1 MKILPLKIN
10 NLNYSANG
18 NNILKNIDIICAEPG
33 ITIIAGN
40 NGSGKSTLL
49 KILHG
54 LIDTGKET
62 EIVTWNNHSNVKI
75 KKYQSMVFQNPI
87 LLNRT
92 VRENLEYIVQS
103 NNKNT
108 KNSAEA
114 VIKKLNIKNIE
125 NMSAKYISG
134 GERQKVA
141 IAMAIIRDPKII
153 FLDEPTS
160 QLDPV
165 YKNEIE
171 HVISSLSNDGVKIFM
186 TTHDISQIKR
196 IGKEI
201 IFIEKGKILYQNK
214 VKYFFNGK
222 HCELIEKYINYG

>member
-10 NLNYSANG
+10 NLNYSVNG
-18 NNILKNIDIICAEPG
+18 NNILKNINIISDESG

-54 LIDTGKET
+54 LIDTNHET
-62 EIVTWNNHSNVKI
+62 ITWNNFSNIKI

-87 LLNRT
+87 LFNRT
-92 VRENLEYIVQS
+92 VRENLEYIS
-103 NNKNT
+103 KNNNKDRKDST
-108 KNSAEA
+108 EE

-125 NMSAKYISG
+125 HISAKYISG

-141 IAMAIIRDPKII
+141 IAMAIIRNPKII

-171 HVISSLSNDGVKIFM
+171 HIIGSLSNDGVKIFM

-201 IFIEKGKILYQNK
+201 IFIEKGEVLYQNN
-214 VKYFFNGK
+214 VKYFFNDK
-222 HCELIEKYINYG
+222 HHELIKKYINYG

>member
-10 NLNYSANG
+10 NLNYSVNG
-18 NNILKNIDIICAEPG
+18 NNILKNINIVCEEPG

-49 KILHG
+49 KLLHG
-54 LIDTGKET
+54 LIDIEEEK
-62 EIVTWNNHSNVKI
+62 ITWNNDNNIKI

-92 VRENLEYIVQS
+92 VRENLEYIMKS
-103 NNKNT
+103 NNKDR
-108 KNSAEA
+108 KNSAEE
-114 VIKKLNIKNIE
+114 VIDKLNIKNIAHI
-125 NMSAKYISG
+125 SAKYISG

-171 HVISSLSNDGVKIFM
+171 HIISSLSNDGVKIFM

-201 IFIEKGKILYQNK
+201 IFIEKGKVLFQNK
-214 VKYFFNGK
+214 VKYFFNDK

>member
-10 NLNYSANG
+10 NLNYSVNG
-18 NNILKNIDIICAEPG
+18 NNILKNINIVCEEPG

-49 KILHG
+49 KLLHG
-54 LIDTGKET
+54 LIDIEEEK
-62 EIVTWNNHSNVKI
+62 ITWNNDNNIKI

-92 VRENLEYIVQS
+92 VRENLEYIMKS
-103 NNKNT
+103 NNKDR
-108 KNSAEA
+108 KNSAEE
-114 VIKKLNIKNIE
+114 VIGKMNIKNIAHI
-125 NMSAKYISG
+125 SAKYISG

-171 HVISSLSNDGVKIFM
+171 HIISSLSNDGVKIFM

-201 IFIEKGKILYQNK
+201 IFIEKGKVLFQNK

>member
-10 NLNYSANG
+10 NLNYSVNG
-18 NNILKNIDIICAEPG
+18 NNILKNINIVCEEPG

-49 KILHG
+49 KLLHG
-54 LIDTGKET
+54 LIDIEEEK
-62 EIVTWNNHSNVKI
+62 ITWNNDNNIKI

-92 VRENLEYIVQS
+92 VRENLEYIMKS
-103 NNKNT
+103 NNKDR
-108 KNSAEA
+108 KNSAEE
-114 VIKKLNIKNIE
+114 VIGKMNIKNIAHI
-125 NMSAKYISG
+125 NAKYISG

-171 HVISSLSNDGVKIFM
+171 HIISSLSNDGVKIFM

-201 IFIEKGKILYQNK
+201 IFIEKGKVLFQNK
-214 VKYFFNGK
+214 VKYFFNDK

>member
-10 NLNYSANG
+10 NLNYSVNG
-18 NNILKNIDIICAEPG
+18 NNILKNVNIECEEPG

-49 KILHG
+49 KLLHG
-54 LIDTGKET
+54 LIDIDKEK
-62 EIVTWNNHSNVKI
+62 ITWNNYNNIKI

-92 VRENLEYIVQS
+92 VRENLEYIVKTS
-103 NNKNT
+103 NKDR
-108 KNSAEA
+108 KNSAEE
-114 VIKKLNIKNIE
+114 VIDKLNIKNIAHI
-125 NMSAKYISG
+125 SAKYISG

-171 HVISSLSNDGVKIFM
+171 HIISSLSNDGVKIFM

-201 IFIEKGKILYQNK
+201 IFIEKGKVLFQNK
-214 VKYFFNGK
+214 VKYFFNDK

>member
-10 NLNYSANG
+10 DLNYSVNG
-18 NNILKNIDIICAEPG
+18 NNILKEINIVCEEPS

-54 LIDTGKET
+54 LIDIKKET
-62 EIVTWNNHSNVKI
+62 ITWNNYNNVKI

-87 LLNRT
+87 LFNRT

-103 NNKNT
+103 NNKN
-108 KNSAEA
+108 KKDSAEE
-114 VIKKLNIKNIE
+114 VITRLNIKNIE
-125 NMSAKYISG
+125 HISAKYISG

-171 HVISSLSNDGVKIFM
+171 HIISSLSNDGVKVFM

-201 IFIEKGKILYQNK
+201 IFIEKGKVLYQNK
-214 VKYFFNGK
+214 VKNFFNDK
-222 HCELIEKYINYG
+222 HCKLIEKYINYG

>member
-1 MKILPLKIN
+1 MNILPLKIT
-10 NLNYSANG
+10 NLNYSVDQNC
-18 NNILKNIDIICAEPG
+18 ILKNLNLVTQEEK

-54 LIDTGKET
+54 LIKTSDNNVMWGKYST
-62 EIVTWNNHSNVKI
+62 NFI

-87 LLNRT
+87 LLNRSIY
-92 VRENLEYIVQS
+92 ENLIYVAKKR
-103 NNKNT
+103 N
-108 KNSAEA
+108 
-114 VIKKLNIKNIE
+114 IKEIRYVDKIIDKLNIKDISNT
-125 NMSAKYISG
+125 NTKYISG

-141 IAMAIIRDPKII
+141 IAMSIIGHPKII

-171 HVISSLSNDGVKIFM
+171 SIISDLSRNGVKIFM
-186 TTHDISQIKR
+186 TSHDISQIKR

-201 IFIEKGKILYQNK
+201 IFLNEGEIIFHNTVSEFLSTNHIN
-214 VKYFFNGK
+214 
-222 HCELIEKYINYG
+222 LIKNYINYV

>member
-10 NLNYSANG
+10 NLNYSVNG
-18 NNILKNIDIICAEPG
+18 NNILKNINIVCEEPG

-49 KILHG
+49 KLLHG
-54 LIDTGKET
+54 LIDTEEEK
-62 EIVTWNNHSNVKI
+62 ITWNNDNNIKI

-92 VRENLEYIVQS
+92 VRENLEYIMKS
-103 NNKNT
+103 NNKDR
-108 KNSAEA
+108 KNSAEE
-114 VIKKLNIKNIE
+114 VIGKMNIKNIAHI
-125 NMSAKYISG
+125 SAKYISG

-171 HVISSLSNDGVKIFM
+171 HIIRSLSNDGVKIFM

-201 IFIEKGKILYQNK
+201 IFIEKGKILFQNK
-214 VKYFFNGK
+214 VKYFFNDK

>member
-10 NLNYSANG
+10 NLNYSVNG
-18 NNILKNIDIICAEPG
+18 NNILKNINIVCEEPG

-49 KILHG
+49 KLLHG
-54 LIDTGKET
+54 LIDTEEEK
-62 EIVTWNNHSNVKI
+62 ITWNNDNNIKI

-92 VRENLEYIVQS
+92 VRENLEYIMKS
-103 NNKNT
+103 NNKDR
-108 KNSAEA
+108 KNSAEE
-114 VIKKLNIKNIE
+114 VIDKLNIENIAHI
-125 NMSAKYISG
+125 SAKYISG

-171 HVISSLSNDGVKIFM
+171 HIISSLSNDGVKIFM

-201 IFIEKGKILYQNK
+201 IFIEKGKILFQNK
-214 VKYFFNGK
+214 VKYFFNDK

>member
-10 NLNYSANG
+10 NLNYSVNG
-18 NNILKNIDIICAEPG
+18 NNILKNINIVCEEPG

-49 KILHG
+49 KLLHG
-54 LIDTGKET
+54 LIDIEKEK
-62 EIVTWNNHSNVKI
+62 ITWNNDNNIKI

-92 VRENLEYIVQS
+92 VRENLEYIMKS
-103 NNKNT
+103 NNKDR
-108 KNSAEA
+108 KNSAEE
-114 VIKKLNIKNIE
+114 VIGKMNIKNIAHI
-125 NMSAKYISG
+125 SAKYISG

-171 HVISSLSNDGVKIFM
+171 HIISSLSNDGVKIFM

-201 IFIEKGKILYQNK
+201 IFIEKGKVLFQNK
-214 VKYFFNGK
+214 VKYFFNDK

>member
-10 NLNYSANG
+10 NLNYSVNG
-18 NNILKNIDIICAEPG
+18 NNILKNINISCEEPS

-54 LIDTGKET
+54 LIDVKKET
-62 EIVTWNNHSNVKI
+62 ITWNNYNNMKI

-92 VRENLEYIVQS
+92 VRENLEYIAQS
-103 NNKNT
+103 NNKHR
-108 KNSAEA
+108 KHGAEE
-114 VIKKLNIKNIE
+114 VIRRLNIKNIE
-125 NMSAKYISG
+125 HISAKYISG

-171 HVISSLSNDGVKIFM
+171 HIISSLSNDGVKIFM
-186 TTHDISQIKR
+186 TTHDISQIQR

-201 IFIEKGKILYQNK
+201 IFIEKGEVLYQNK
-214 VKYFFNGK
+214 VKYFFSDK
-222 HCELIEKYINYG
+222 HCELIKKYINYG

>member
-10 NLNYSANG
+10 NLNYSVNG
-18 NNILKNIDIICAEPG
+18 NNILKNVNIVCEEPG

-49 KILHG
+49 KLLHG
-54 LIDTGKET
+54 LIDIEKEK
-62 EIVTWNNHSNVKI
+62 ITWNNYNNIKI

-92 VRENLEYIVQS
+92 VRENLEYIVKTS
-103 NNKNT
+103 NKDR
-108 KNSAEA
+108 KNSAEE
-114 VIKKLNIKNIE
+114 VIDKLNIKNIAHI
-125 NMSAKYISG
+125 SAKYISG

-171 HVISSLSNDGVKIFM
+171 HIISSLSNDGVKIFM

-201 IFIEKGKILYQNK
+201 IFIEKGKVLFQNK
-214 VKYFFNGK
+214 VKYFFNDK

>member
-10 NLNYSANG
+10 NLNYSVNG
-18 NNILKNIDIICAEPG
+18 NNILKNINIVCEEPG

-49 KILHG
+49 KLLHG
-54 LIDTGKET
+54 LIDIEKEK
-62 EIVTWNNHSNVKI
+62 ITWNNYNNIKI

-92 VRENLEYIVQS
+92 VRENLEYIVKTS
-103 NNKNT
+103 NKDR
-108 KNSAEA
+108 KNSAEE
-114 VIKKLNIKNIE
+114 VIDKLNIKNIAHI
-125 NMSAKYISG
+125 SAKYISG

-171 HVISSLSNDGVKIFM
+171 HIISSLSNDGVKIFM

-201 IFIEKGKILYQNK
+201 IFIEKGKVLFQNK
-214 VKYFFNGK
+214 VKYFFNDK

>member
-10 NLNYSANG
+10 NLNYSVNG
-18 NNILKNIDIICAEPG
+18 NNILKNINIVCEEPG

-49 KILHG
+49 KLLHG
-54 LIDTGKET
+54 LIDIEKEK
-62 EIVTWNNHSNVKI
+62 ITWNSDNNIKI

-92 VRENLEYIVQS
+92 VRENLEYIVKS
-103 NNKNT
+103 NNKDR
-108 KNSAEA
+108 KASAEE
-114 VIKKLNIKNIE
+114 VIDKLNIKNIAGI
-125 NMSAKYISG
+125 SAKYISG

-171 HVISSLSNDGVKIFM
+171 HIISSLSNDGVKIFM

-201 IFIEKGKILYQNK
+201 IFIEKGKVLFQNK
-214 VKYFFNGK
+214 VKYFFNDK

>member
-10 NLNYSANG
+10 NLNYSVNG
-18 NNILKNIDIICAEPG
+18 NNILKNINIISDESG

-54 LIDTGKET
+54 LIDTNQET
-62 EIVTWNNHSNVKI
+62 ITWNNFSNIKI

-87 LLNRT
+87 LFNRT
-92 VRENLEYIVQS
+92 VRENLEYIS
-103 NNKNT
+103 KNNNKDRKDST
-108 KNSAEA
+108 EE

-125 NMSAKYISG
+125 NISAKYISG

-141 IAMAIIRDPKII
+141 IAMAIIRNPKII

-171 HVISSLSNDGVKIFM
+171 HIIGSLSNDGVKIFM

-201 IFIEKGKILYQNK
+201 IFIEKGEVLYQNN
-214 VKYFFNGK
+214 VKYFFNDK
-222 HCELIEKYINYG
+222 HHELIKKYINYG

>member
-10 NLNYSANG
+10 NLNYSVNG
-18 NNILKNIDIICAEPG
+18 NNILKNINIVCEEPG

-49 KILHG
+49 KLLHG
-54 LIDTGKET
+54 LIDIEEEK
-62 EIVTWNNHSNVKI
+62 ITWDNDNNIKI

-92 VRENLEYIVQS
+92 VRENLEYIVKTS
-103 NNKNT
+103 NKDR
-108 KNSAEA
+108 KNSAEE
-114 VIKKLNIKNIE
+114 VIDKLNIKNIAHI
-125 NMSAKYISG
+125 SAKYISG

-171 HVISSLSNDGVKIFM
+171 HIISSLSNDGVKIFM

-201 IFIEKGKILYQNK
+201 IFIEKGKVLFQNK
-214 VKYFFNGK
+214 VKYFFNDK

>member
-10 NLNYSANG
+10 NLNYSVNG
-18 NNILKNIDIICAEPG
+18 NNILKNINIVCEEPG

-49 KILHG
+49 KLLHG
-54 LIDTGKET
+54 LIDTEEEK
-62 EIVTWNNHSNVKI
+62 ITWNNDNNIKI

-92 VRENLEYIVQS
+92 VRENLEYIMKS
-103 NNKNT
+103 NNKDR
-108 KNSAEA
+108 KNSAEE
-114 VIKKLNIKNIE
+114 VIDKLNIENIAHI
-125 NMSAKYISG
+125 SAKYISG

-171 HVISSLSNDGVKIFM
+171 HIISSLSNDGVKIFM

-201 IFIEKGKILYQNK
+201 IFIEKGKVLFQNK
-214 VKYFFNGK
+214 VKYFFNYK

>member
-10 NLNYSANG
+10 DLNYSVNG
-18 NNILKNIDIICAEPG
+18 NNILKEINIVCEEPS

-54 LIDTGKET
+54 LIDIKKET
-62 EIVTWNNHSNVKI
+62 ITWNNYNNVKI

-103 NNKNT
+103 NNKNK
-108 KNSAEA
+108 KNSAEE
-114 VIKKLNIKNIE
+114 VITRLNIKNIE
-125 NMSAKYISG
+125 HISAKYISG

-171 HVISSLSNDGVKIFM
+171 HIISSLSNDGVKVFM

-201 IFIEKGKILYQNK
+201 IFIEKGKVLYQNK
-214 VKYFFNGK
+214 VKNFFNDK
-222 HCELIEKYINYG
+222 HCKLIEKYINYG

>member
-10 NLNYSANG
+10 NLNYSVNG
-18 NNILKNIDIICAEPG
+18 NNILKNINIVCEEPG

-49 KILHG
+49 KLLHG
-54 LIDTGKET
+54 LIDIEEEK
-62 EIVTWNNHSNVKI
+62 ITWNNDNNIKI

-92 VRENLEYIVQS
+92 VRENLEYIVKS
-103 NNKNT
+103 NNKDR
-108 KNSAEA
+108 KNSAEE
-114 VIKKLNIKNIE
+114 VIGKMNIKNIAHI
-125 NMSAKYISG
+125 SAKYISG

-171 HVISSLSNDGVKIFM
+171 HIISSLSNDGVKIFM

-201 IFIEKGKILYQNK
+201 IFIEKGKVLFQNK
-214 VKYFFNGK
+214 VKYFFNDK

>member
-10 NLNYSANG
+10 NLNYSVNG
-18 NNILKNIDIICAEPG
+18 NNILKNINIVCEEPG

-49 KILHG
+49 KLLHG
-54 LIDTGKET
+54 LIDTEEEK
-62 EIVTWNNHSNVKI
+62 ITWNNDNNIKI

-92 VRENLEYIVQS
+92 VRENLEYIMKS
-103 NNKNT
+103 NNKDR
-108 KNSAEA
+108 KNSAEE
-114 VIKKLNIKNIE
+114 VIDKLNIENIAHI
-125 NMSAKYISG
+125 SAKYISG

-171 HVISSLSNDGVKIFM
+171 HIISSLSNDGVKIFM

-201 IFIEKGKILYQNK
+201 IFIEKGKVLFQNK

>member
-1 MKILPLKIN
+1 MRILPLKIN
-10 NLNYSANG
+10 NLNYSVNG
-18 NNILKNIDIICAEPG
+18 NNILKNINIVCEEPG

-49 KILHG
+49 KLLHG
-54 LIDTGKET
+54 LIDIEEEK
-62 EIVTWNNHSNVKI
+62 ITWNNDNNIKI

-92 VRENLEYIVQS
+92 VRENLEYIMKS
-103 NNKNT
+103 NNKDR
-108 KNSAEA
+108 KNSAEE
-114 VIKKLNIKNIE
+114 VIGKMNIKNIAHI
-125 NMSAKYISG
+125 SAKYISG

-171 HVISSLSNDGVKIFM
+171 HIISSLSNDGVKIFM

-201 IFIEKGKILYQNK
+201 IFIEKGKVLFQNK
-214 VKYFFNGK
+214 VKYFFNDK

>member
-10 NLNYSANG
+10 NLNYSVNG
-18 NNILKNIDIICAEPG
+18 NNILKNVNIECEEPG

-49 KILHG
+49 KLLHG
-54 LIDTGKET
+54 LIDIEKEK
-62 EIVTWNNHSNVKI
+62 ITWNNYNNIKI

-92 VRENLEYIVQS
+92 VRENLEYIVKTS
-103 NNKNT
+103 NKDR
-108 KNSAEA
+108 KNSAEE
-114 VIKKLNIKNIE
+114 VIGKLNIKNIAHI
-125 NMSAKYISG
+125 SAKYISG

-171 HVISSLSNDGVKIFM
+171 HIISSLSNDGVKIFM

-201 IFIEKGKILYQNK
+201 IFIEKGKVLFQNK
-214 VKYFFNGK
+214 VKYFFNDK

>member
-10 NLNYSANG
+10 NLNYSVNG
-18 NNILKNIDIICAEPG
+18 NNILKNINIVCEEPG

-49 KILHG
+49 KLLHG
-54 LIDTGKET
+54 LIDIEEEK
-62 EIVTWNNHSNVKI
+62 ITWNNDNNIKI

-92 VRENLEYIVQS
+92 VRENLEYIVKS
-103 NNKNT
+103 NNKDR
-108 KNSAEA
+108 KNSAEE
-114 VIKKLNIKNIE
+114 IIGKMNIKNIAHI
-125 NMSAKYISG
+125 SAKHISG

-171 HVISSLSNDGVKIFM
+171 HIISSLSNDGVKIFM

-201 IFIEKGKILYQNK
+201 IFIEKGKVLFQNK

>member
-10 NLNYSANG
+10 NLNYSVNG
-18 NNILKNIDIICAEPG
+18 NNILKNINIVCEEPG

-49 KILHG
+49 KLLHG
-54 LIDTGKET
+54 LIDIEEEK
-62 EIVTWNNHSNVKI
+62 ITWNNDNNIKI

-92 VRENLEYIVQS
+92 VRENLEYIMKS
-103 NNKNT
+103 NNKDR
-108 KNSAEA
+108 KNSAEE
-114 VIKKLNIKNIE
+114 VIGKMNIKNIAHI
-125 NMSAKYISG
+125 SAKYISG

-171 HVISSLSNDGVKIFM
+171 HIISSLSNDGVKIFM

-201 IFIEKGKILYQNK
+201 IFIEKGKVLFQNK
-214 VKYFFNGK
+214 VKYFFNDK

>member
-10 NLNYSANG
+10 NLNYSVNG
-18 NNILKNIDIICAEPG
+18 NNILKNINIICEEPS

-54 LIDTGKET
+54 LIDTEKET
-62 EIVTWNNHSNVKI
+62 ITWNNFNNIKI

-92 VRENLEYIVQS
+92 VRENLEYIEQC
-103 NNKNT
+103 NNKDR
-108 KNSAEA
+108 KNSAEV
-114 VIKKLNIKNIE
+114 VIRKLNIKNIE
-125 NMSAKYISG
+125 HISAKYISG

-171 HVISSLSNDGVKIFM
+171 HIISSLSNDGVKIFM

-201 IFIEKGKILYQNK
+201 IFIEKGKILYQNN
-214 VKYFFNGK
+214 VKYFFNDK

>member
-10 NLNYSANG
+10 NLNYSVNG
-18 NNILKNIDIICAEPG
+18 NNILQNINIICEEPS

-54 LIDTGKET
+54 LIDVKQET
-62 EIVTWNNHSNVKI
+62 ITWNNYNNVET

-92 VRENLEYIVQS
+92 VRENLEYISQI
-103 NNKNT
+103 NNKDK
-108 KNSAEA
+108 KNSVDE
-114 VIKKLNIKNIE
+114 VIRKLEIKSIE
-125 NMSAKYISG
+125 HISAKYISG

-165 YKNEIE
+165 YKNDIE
-171 HVISSLSNDGVKIFM
+171 HIISSLSNDGVKIFM

-201 IFIEKGKILYQNK
+201 IFIEKGKVLYQNK
-214 VKYFFNGK
+214 VKNFFSDK
-222 HCELIEKYINYG
+222 HCELIKKYINYG

>member
-10 NLNYSANG
+10 NLNYSVNG
-18 NNILKNIDIICAEPG
+18 NNILKNVNIECEEPG

-49 KILHG
+49 KLLHG
-54 LIDTGKET
+54 LIGIEKEK
-62 EIVTWNNHSNVKI
+62 ITWNNYNNIKI

-92 VRENLEYIVQS
+92 VRENLEYIVKTS
-103 NNKNT
+103 NKDR
-108 KNSAEA
+108 KNSAEE
-114 VIKKLNIKNIE
+114 VIDKLNIKNIAHI
-125 NMSAKYISG
+125 SAKYISG

-171 HVISSLSNDGVKIFM
+171 HIISSLSNDGVKIFM

-201 IFIEKGKILYQNK
+201 IFIEKGKVLFQNK
-214 VKYFFNGK
+214 VKYFFNDK

>member
-10 NLNYSANG
+10 NLNYSVNG
-18 NNILKNIDIICAEPG
+18 NNILKNINIVCEEPG

-49 KILHG
+49 KLLHG
-54 LIDTGKET
+54 LIDTEEEK
-62 EIVTWNNHSNVKI
+62 ITWNNDNNIKI

-92 VRENLEYIVQS
+92 VRENLEYIMKS
-103 NNKNT
+103 NNKDR
-108 KNSAEA
+108 KNSAEE
-114 VIKKLNIKNIE
+114 VIDKLNIENIAHI
-125 NMSAKYISG
+125 SAKYISG

-171 HVISSLSNDGVKIFM
+171 HIISSLSNDGVKIFM

-201 IFIEKGKILYQNK
+201 IFIEKGKVLFQNK
-214 VKYFFNGK
+214 VKYFFNDK

>member
-10 NLNYSANG
+10 DLNYSVNG
-18 NNILKNIDIICAEPG
+18 NNILKEINIVCEEPS

-54 LIDTGKET
+54 LIDIKKET
-62 EIVTWNNHSNVKI
+62 ITWNNYNNVKI

-103 NNKNT
+103 NNKN
-108 KNSAEA
+108 KKDSAEE
-114 VIKKLNIKNIE
+114 VITRLNIKNIE
-125 NMSAKYISG
+125 HISAKYISG

-171 HVISSLSNDGVKIFM
+171 HIISSLSNDGVKVFM

-201 IFIEKGKILYQNK
+201 IFIEKGKVLYQNK
-214 VKYFFNGK
+214 VKNFFNDK
-222 HCELIEKYINYG
+222 HCKLIEKYINYG